1 LLSVASQLLS
11 LELTCVIFQRR
22 VFRGPTVCHR
32 TIVIIMIRQ
41 FIRRRN
47 MSMKSIKNLGA
58 WARFGGPVPPT
69 GPSLKP
75 LLVLIMHC
83 VTVVISV
90 FIALAK
96 LLYF

>member
-1 LLSVASQLLS
+1 
-11 LELTCVIFQRR
+11 
-22 VFRGPTVCHR
+22 
-32 TIVIIMIRQ
+32 
-41 FIRRRN
+41 

-83 VTVVISV
+83 DTVVISV
-90 FIALAK
+90 FIALANLIK
-96 LLYF
+96 LIVFLTFIQLFGYVAASV

>member
-1 LLSVASQLLS
+1 
-11 LELTCVIFQRR
+11 
-22 VFRGPTVCHR
+22 
-32 TIVIIMIRQ
+32 
-41 FIRRRN
+41 

-90 FIALAK
+90 FIALANLIK
-96 LLYF
+96 LIVFLTFIQLFGYVAASV